1 MIIQWKSDDHIKLA
15 DIYMDAPDNISCWD
29 GCLESSFELMNEDPE
44 EAIELLKN
52 FSQEKE
58 KMTDKEKL
66 EKIKSFCQE
75 KLDEHNSL
83 VNPMDLYLDND
94 DYDDGFFSWT
104 DFNKII
110 NIIEGK

>member
-66 EKIKSFCQE
+66 EK
-75 KLDEHNSL
+75 LNSIIT
-83 VNPMDLYLDND
+83 DLWEIFPKHIQNELNQ
-94 DYDDGFFSWT
+94 
-104 DFNKII
+104 
-110 NIIEGK
+110 IIESDEGDKI